1 MPRFDLGP
9 FTATDRVKMEVQPP
23 EGYEDSA
30 ICDRCELENADG
42 AKLITY
48 VNYEHVGHLLAAA
61 VRRLYVNVNDETLLV
76 YLVCG
81 HCGHIRQISEGPIL
95 VAADSNGQICCD

>member
-1 MPRFDLGP
+1 MPQFDLGP

-23 EGYEDSA
+23 EGYEDSE
-30 ICDRCELENADG
+30 ICDRCELEKADG
-42 AKLITY
+42 VKLITY
-48 VNYEHVGHLLAAA
+48 
-61 VRRLYVNVNDETLLV
+61 VNDETLLV

-95 VAADSNGQICCD
+95 VAADSNSQIC